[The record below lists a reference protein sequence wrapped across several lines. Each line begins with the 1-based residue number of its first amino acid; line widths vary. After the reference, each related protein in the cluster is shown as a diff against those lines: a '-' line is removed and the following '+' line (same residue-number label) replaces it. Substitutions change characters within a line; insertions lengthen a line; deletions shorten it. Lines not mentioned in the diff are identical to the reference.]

1 MSTPEGKIQLAIL
14 KHLRSKGVFCWRAQ
28 PHTYNSKLGMH
39 ISSPY
44 NMPGQPDIIAILPGG
59 IFCGIEVKTL
69 KGKQSP
75 DQILFQKRL
84 ERAGGV
90 YIVARSI
97 EDVDKLL

>member
-1 MSTPEGKIQLAIL
+1 MSTPEGKIQLTIL

-28 PHTYNSKLGMH
+28 PHTYNSKLGIH

-59 IFCGIEVKTL
+59 IFCGIEVKTP

-90 YIVARSI
+90 YIVARNIADI
-97 EDVDKLL
+97 EHI

>member
-1 MSTPEGKIQLAIL
+1 
-14 KHLRSKGVFCWRAQ
+14 
-28 PHTYNSKLGMH
+28 MH

-59 IFCGIEVKTL
+59 IFCGVEVKTP

-90 YIVARSI
+90 YIVARNI
-97 EDVDKLL
+97 ADIDHI